1 MQINCKAIEAFV
13 KRLLSLI
20 EERGYRIGAEDVL
33 VKVAVLLSEEEDVE
47 VEFTSDGRVLS
58 IHAPAQLLEE
68 LKELAEE
75 FEREVF
81 GEE

>member
-1 MQINCKAIEAFV
+1 MQINCKTIEAFV
-13 KRLLSLI
+13 ERLLSLI
-20 EERGYRIGAEDVL
+20 EERGYSVSDKDVV
-33 VKVAVLLSEEEDVE
+33 VKVAVLLSEEEDVG

-58 IHAPAQLLEE
+58 IHAPAGLLEE